1 MVTNGA
7 AGLGIDFG
15 TSTTVAMLAG
25 ADGVARP
32 LLFDASPLLS
42 SAVFAAPGG
51 DLLTGADAERA
62 AVAYPAAYEPN
73 PKRRIDDRTVLL
85 GEREITVVD
94 LVAAVLRRVGTEA
107 ERSTGA
113 PPRTVVLTHP
123 ATWGPTRLAVLAE
136 GADRAGLGT
145 VRFVSEPVAAAAYL
159 TGDLGRDVPP
169 GQCLVVY
176 DLGAGTFDVSAVRAT
191 GAGFEVVASAG
202 IADVGGLDLDAAV
215 VGLARDTVDAGP
227 AVWQRL
233 DRPQTQPDQEARHQ
247 LWHGARAVK
256 EQLSRHATGDLRIP
270 VAAATIHV
278 TREEFE
284 ALALPYLRRTVDVT
298 LRTLA
303 AARIIPDQIAG
314 LFLVGGGSRVPLAA
328 TLLHRATQIAPSVL
342 DHPELVVAAGSLR
355 VDLAPLIPGQRPP
368 GMPLPPSPDD
378 PLTSVLAMLEPLPP
392 GLALPGPRSPE
403 DAAGST
409 VRLPFDPL
417 PPASGPAWADEP
429 VLDPAAVAPP
439 SLADR
444 VRDAGVWAVL
454 AALVAGIAA
463 VAVWWPSPERSGPSG
478 QSGQQARPPGQ
489 QPSLGP
495 ALGLSAATELPGH
508 SGAILALAFAPD
520 SATLLS
526 GGGDSSV
533 RLWDVAAH
541 AERGAPL
548 AGHANPVRAVRF
560 SPDGATFATG
570 GYECGRRWRT
580 DTAAQTGVP
589 TAVPVTTG
597 AVRATAGIADI
608 AFGSDGTPIAVGFA
622 GGTFRLWDLAAG
634 SELGALPPPAASPTV
649 SSADAVLD
657 PGGRWAAFGRDG
669 TVEVYAVAG
678 RAPVAALITSPAT
691 RLAFSPDGR
700 TLAVAA
706 LAGGAVV
713 VEFWDPATATV
724 AGTARD
730 LGHPAKITSMV
741 YDQRGAL
748 LATGD
753 GTGRV
758 VLLDVPGRRPIAA
771 SGPTGAPIQSLAF
784 SPDGAWLATGDSR
797 GMIRL
802 HPIRR

>member
-1 MVTNGA
+1 VVTNGA
-7 AGLGIDFG
+7 TGLGIDFG

-73 PKRRIDDRTVLL
+73 PKRRVDERTVLL

-107 ERSTGA
+107 ERSTGT

-145 VRFVSEPVAAAAYL
+145 VRFVPEPVAAAAYL
-159 TGDLGRDVPP
+159 TGTLGRDVPP

-191 GAGFEVVASAG
+191 GAAFEVVASAG
-202 IADVGGLDLDAAV
+202 IGDVGGLDLDAAV
-215 VGLARDTVDAGP
+215 VGLARDTVDAGA

-284 ALALPYLRRTVDVT
+284 ALALPYLRRTVEVT

-303 AARIIPDQIAG
+303 AARITPEQIAG
-314 LFLVGGGSRVPLAA
+314 VFLVGGGSRVPLAA

-342 DHPELVVAAGSLR
+342 DHPELVVAAGSLHI
-355 VDLAPLIPGQRPP
+355 DLSDPFIPGQRPP
-368 GMPLPPSPDD
+368 GLPLPPSPAD
-378 PLTSVLAMLEPLPP
+378 PLTSVLAMLDPLPP
-392 GLALPGPRSPE
+392 GLALPEPRAPA
-403 DAAGST
+403 D
-409 VRLPFDPL
+409 DPL
-417 PPASGPAWADEP
+417 FDGPVWAGDP
-429 VLDPAAVAPP
+429 VLDAVPAAPP
-439 SLADR
+439 SLAHR
-444 VRDAGVWAVL
+444 ARSSAVWVVL
-454 AALVAGIAA
+454 AVLVAGIAA
-463 VAVWWPSPERSGPSG
+463 VAAWWPAPTSAPRRE
-478 QSGQQARPPGQ
+478 
-489 QPSLGP
+489 QPALGP
-495 ALGLSAATELPGH
+495 AVGLSAATELPGH
-508 SGAILALAFAPD
+508 TGAILALAFAPS

-526 GGGDSSV
+526 GGGDSTV
-533 RLWDVAAH
+533 RLWDVATH
-541 AERGAPL
+541 ASRGAPL
-548 AGHANPVRAVRF
+548 AGHTNPVRAVRF

-570 GYECGRRWRT
+570 GYECGRSWRT
-580 DTAAQTGVP
+580 DTAAQTGAP
-589 TAVPVTTG
+589 TAVPATTG

-608 AFGSDGTPIAVGFA
+608 AFQGDGTPIAVGFA
-622 GGTFRLWDLAAG
+622 AGAFRLWNLATAA
-634 SELGALPPPAASPTV
+634 ELGTLPSTAVSSAAASSV
-649 SSADAVLD
+649 ADAVLD
-657 PGGRWAAFGRDG
+657 AGGRWAAFGRDG
-669 TVEVYAVAG
+669 TVEVYAVAD
-678 RAPVAALITSPAT
+678 RTPVATLTTSPAT
-691 RLAFSPDGR
+691 RLAFSPDGG

-706 LAGGAVV
+706 LTGDGVL
-713 VEFWDPATATV
+713 VEFRDLPTGAT

-730 LGHPAKITSMV
+730 LGHTVKITSMV
-741 YDQRGAL
+741 YDQRAAL

-753 GTGRV
+753 ATGRV
-758 VLLDVPGRRPIAA
+758 VLLDVAGRRPIATT
-771 SGPTGAPIQSLAF
+771 GPTGAPIQSLAF

>member
-7 AGLGIDFG
+7 TGLGIDFG

-73 PKRRIDDRTVLL
+73 PKRRVDERTVLL

-145 VRFVSEPVAAAAYL
+145 VRFVPEPVAAAAYL
-159 TGDLGRDVPP
+159 TGSLGEQLPDGR
-169 GQCLVVY
+169 CLVVY
-176 DLGAGTFDVSAVRAT
+176 DLGAGTFDVSAVRAV
-191 GAGFEVVASAG
+191 GAGFEVLASAG
-202 IADVGGLDLDAAV
+202 IGDLGGLDLDAAV
-215 VGLARDTVDAGP
+215 VGLARDTVGATF
-227 AVWQRL
+227 VWQRL

-298 LRTLA
+298 LRTLSSA
-303 AARIIPDQIAG
+303 GITRDQIAG
-314 LFLVGGGSRVPLAA
+314 VFLVGGGSRVPLAA
-328 TLLHRATQIAPSVL
+328 TLLHRATRIAPSVL
-342 DHPELVVAAGSLR
+342 DHPELAVAAGSLH
-355 VDLAPLIPGQRPP
+355 VGPPPFIPGQRPP
-368 GMPLPPSPDD
+368 LSPDDPLFLTDPPFPAD
-378 PLTSVLAMLEPLPP
+378 PLTSVLALLDPP
-392 GLALPGPRSPE
+392 PTLTLPGPRAP
-403 DAAGST
+403 
-409 VRLPFDPL
+409 LPFDPL
-417 PPASGPAWADEP
+417 LPMSGSAWAGEP
-429 VLDPAAVAPP
+429 VLDPVPVPP
-439 SLADR
+439 GGRA
-444 VRDAGVWAVL
+444 RDLGVWAVL
-454 AALVAGIAA
+454 ALLAAAIVA
-463 VAVWWPSPERSGPSG
+463 VAVWWP
-478 QSGQQARPPGQ
+478 RPGRQ
-489 QPSLGP
+489 QPPSPRELAP
-495 ALGLSAATELPGH
+495 AVGLAAATELPGH
-508 SGAILALAFAPD
+508 SGSILALAFAPD

-533 RLWDVAAH
+533 RLWDVASH
-541 AERGAPL
+541 AERGGPL
-548 AGHANPVRAVRF
+548 TGHVNPVRAVRF

-580 DTAAQTGVP
+580 DTAAETGAP
-589 TAVPVTTG
+589 TAVPATTG

-608 AFGSDGTPIAVGFA
+608 AFQPGGTPVAVGFA
-622 GGTFRLWDLAAG
+622 GGTFRLWDRAAG
-634 SELGALPPPAASPTV
+634 IELGVLPSGAAAASTA
-649 SSADAVLD
+649 ADAVLD
-657 PGGRWAAFGRDG
+657 PDGRWAAFGTDR
-669 TVEVYAVAG
+669 TVEVYAVAD
-678 RAPVAALITSPAT
+678 RRPVAALTTSPAT
-691 RLAFSPDGR
+691 PLAFSPDGR

-706 LAGGAVV
+706 LAGDAVLI
-713 VEFWDPATATV
+713 EFWDPATATLL
-724 AGTARD
+724 GTVHD
-730 LGHPAKITSMV
+730 PGHPTRITSMV

-753 GTGRV
+753 AGGRV
-758 VLLDVPGRRPIAA
+758 VLLDAHDRHPIGTT
-771 SGPTGAPIQSLAF
+771 GPTGAPIQSLAF

-802 HPIRR
+802 HPVRR